1 MSPFGLFII
10 ALVATWCVGGAT
22 AVRLLN
28 RHYQRQGEKF
38 CDSHALAIAE
48 VQACVFFLGP
58 VGLLGVH
65 LLTAKE

>member
-10 ALVATWCVGGAT
+10 ASVAAWCVLGVH

-28 RHYQRQGEKF
+28 RHYQDQGDQF
-38 CDSHALAIAE
+38 CDSHGLAIAE

-65 LLTAKE
+65 LLIAKK